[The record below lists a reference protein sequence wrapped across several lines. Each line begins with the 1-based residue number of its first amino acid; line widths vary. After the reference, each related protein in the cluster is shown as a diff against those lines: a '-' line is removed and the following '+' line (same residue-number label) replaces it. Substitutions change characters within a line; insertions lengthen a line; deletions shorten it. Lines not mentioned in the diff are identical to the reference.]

1 MSERLARGNDRVFNT
16 VQVIALVALLLCA
29 APSAAQRAFTSS
41 LPAQQ
46 AFEEITVTA
55 RKQEQRAFDVPLSL
69 SVLRGEGLDRLRA
82 SGMDIRFLT
91 NRAPSLQ
98 VESGF
103 GRAAPRFYIRG
114 LGNTDFDM
122 NASQPVAVMLDG
134 IPLENPFLKGI
145 PIFDVER
152 VEVLRGPQGTL
163 FGRNTPGGILKFES
177 ALPTW
182 DLEGYSRLSYGRF
195 NGVNFEGAVS
205 GPLIPSVLAARAS
218 LLVQRRDDWVDNAFS
233 GENDAFAGYREVAGR
248 MQFLW
253 TPVENFSGRFKVQVR
268 DFDGNARMFRAN
280 VVRQGR
286 SDLGPGFRRDKVWL
300 DGKNSQT
307 LGEHGFSAEMQYTL
321 GDFRLISLTGG
332 EWLDSFSRGDVDGGF
347 GAAWSPPSGPGL
359 IPFPSETADGVSAL
373 RQLTQEIRLEST
385 AWQRLDWRV
394 GFFYFHE
401 DMEAEGFSYDTLAGN
416 EQNGY
421 IRQQQRTEAWAV
433 FGAATLTLTENLE
446 VAAGI
451 RVSEDDKRFE
461 AERLVSPIGSGPLGP
476 LRTTARALVPSWDLS
491 LRYRVTPGMQP
502 YVRVASSF
510 RAPSVQGRLLFSDEV
525 SVADTEDIISVETGL
540 KLRLWQQRLHLDLA
554 AYHFWMHDQQLT
566 AAGGGTNAIRLLNA
580 DRTIGRGVEAEGS
593 LNLGYG
599 LRLTAGMS
607 YNYTRLDDSDLA
619 VQPCGSPCTVL
630 DPPGAVPGTVS
641 IDGNRLPQAP
651 RWIANAS
658 LSYMRLLPGGSA
670 LLFST
675 DWIYRSRI
683 NFFLYESREYRDNY
697 LLEGGLRLA
706 WLSAESGLEVAAF
719 GRNILNDVSR
729 TGGIDF
735 NNLTGHV
742 NEPPVWGIETVVRF

>member
-1 MSERLARGNDRVFNT
+1 MVERLFIENDRVFNIGR
-16 VQVIALVALLLCA
+16 VVALLALLACA
-29 APSAAQRAFTSS
+29 TPSVAQQAFTSGP
-41 LPAQQ
+41 PAQR

-103 GRAAPRFYIRG
+103 GRVSPRFYIRG

-122 NASQPVAVMLDG
+122 NASQPVSVMLDG

-218 LLVQRRDDWVDNAFS
+218 LLVQRRDDWVDNAFTD
-233 GENDAFAGYREVAGR
+233 EDDAFAGYREVAGR
-248 MQFLW
+248 VQFLW

-268 DFDGNARMFRAN
+268 DFDGDARMFRAN

-347 GAAWSPPSGPGL
+347 GVRPA
-359 IPFPSETADGVSAL
+359 
-373 RQLTQEIRLEST
+373 
-385 AWQRLDWRV
+385 
-394 GFFYFHE
+394 
-401 DMEAEGFSYDTLAGN
+401 
-416 EQNGY
+416 
-421 IRQQQRTEAWAV
+421 
-433 FGAATLTLTENLE
+433 
-446 VAAGI
+446 
-451 RVSEDDKRFE
+451 
-461 AERLVSPIGSGPLGP
+461 
-476 LRTTARALVPSWDLS
+476 ARA
-491 LRYRVTPGMQP
+491 
-502 YVRVASSF
+502 
-510 RAPSVQGRLLFSDEV
+510 
-525 SVADTEDIISVETGL
+525 
-540 KLRLWQQRLHLDLA
+540 
-554 AYHFWMHDQQLT
+554 
-566 AAGGGTNAIRLLNA
+566 
-580 DRTIGRGVEAEGS
+580 
-593 LNLGYG
+593 
-599 LRLTAGMS
+599 
-607 YNYTRLDDSDLA
+607 
-619 VQPCGSPCTVL
+619 
-630 DPPGAVPGTVS
+630 
-641 IDGNRLPQAP
+641 
-651 RWIANAS
+651 
-658 LSYMRLLPGGSA
+658 
-670 LLFST
+670 
-675 DWIYRSRI
+675 
-683 NFFLYESREYRDNY
+683 
-697 LLEGGLRLA
+697 
-706 WLSAESGLEVAAF
+706 
-719 GRNILNDVSR
+719 
-729 TGGIDF
+729 
-735 NNLTGHV
+735 
-742 NEPPVWGIETVVRF
+742 

>member
-1 MSERLARGNDRVFNT
+1 M
-16 VQVIALVALLLCA
+16 
-29 APSAAQRAFTSS
+29 
-41 LPAQQ
+41 
-46 AFEEITVTA
+46 
-55 RKQEQRAFDVPLSL
+55 
-69 SVLRGEGLDRLRA
+69 
-82 SGMDIRFLT
+82 
-91 NRAPSLQ
+91 
-98 VESGF
+98 
-103 GRAAPRFYIRG
+103 
-114 LGNTDFDM
+114 
-122 NASQPVAVMLDG
+122 
-134 IPLENPFLKGI
+134 
-145 PIFDVER
+145 
-152 VEVLRGPQGTL
+152 
-163 FGRNTPGGILKFES
+163 
-177 ALPTW
+177 
-182 DLEGYSRLSYGRF
+182 
-195 NGVNFEGAVS
+195 S

-233 GENDAFAGYREVAGR
+233 GEDDAFAGYREVAGR
-248 MQFLW
+248 VQFLW

-268 DFDGNARMFRAN
+268 DFDGHARMFRAN

-286 SDLGPGFRRDKVWL
+286 SDLGPGFRRDKVWH

-347 GAAWSPPSGPGL
+347 GAVWSPPSGPGL

-476 LRTTARALVPSWDLS
+476 LRRTARDLVPSWDLS

-525 SVADTEDIISVETGL
+525 SVADTEGHHLGRDRPQAAPVAATPPPRRGGL
-540 KLRLWQQRLHLDLA
+540 SLLDARSATHRSRRRDQRHPA
-554 AYHFWMHDQQLT
+554 AECRPHHRP
-566 AAGGGTNAIRLLNA
+566 GCR
-580 DRTIGRGVEAEGS
+580 GRGLPEP
-593 LNLGYG
+593 G
-599 LRLTAGMS
+599 LRPAPNGRHELQLHPAG
-607 YNYTRLDDSDLA
+607 RLGPGRPTVRLA
-619 VQPCGSPCTVL
+619 LHGARSARRGSRHGLYRRQPF
-630 DPPGAVPGTVS
+630 A
-641 IDGNRLPQAP
+641 QAP

-675 DWIYRSRI
+675 DWAYRSRI

-706 WLSAESGLEVAAF
+706 WLSAEGGLEVAAF

-742 NEPPVWGIETVVRF
+742 NEPPLWGIETVVRF